1 MGPSTLRG
9 PCAAHD
15 PQTSPLTAYSA
26 HGAPASAVQVTLQ
39 RGQVSESSASQEQG
53 PGSIL
58 ILLLTGCVTWSEL
71 LNVAEL
77 SFLTQETKMTVP
89 PSSLREER

>member
-1 MGPSTLRG
+1 M
-9 PCAAHD
+9 
-15 PQTSPLTAYSA
+15 
-26 HGAPASAVQVTLQ
+26 
-39 RGQVSESSASQEQG
+39 SESSVSQEQG
-53 PGSIL
+53 PGSVL
-58 ILLLTGCVTWSEL
+58 ILPLTGCVTWSEL